1 MAPNNSKRYAN
12 NFSIEWYDKHDDFK
26 KWLQPVDGDEN
37 SGWWSLCQKL
47 FDVRGIRINAFTSHG
62 SVLKHKRLIAIKFS
76 KSNPSIL
83 GFLNKVPSLK
93 AATSTSDH
101 ENKVTLLCLKNY
113 DI

>member
-12 NFSIEWYDKHDDFK
+12 KVSIEWYEKDDDFK
-26 KWLQPVDGDEN
+26 KWLQSVDGDEN
-37 SGWWSLCQKL
+37 SGWCSLCQKL

-62 SVLKHKRLIAIKFS
+62 SVLKHKRPFAIKFS

-93 AATSTSDH
+93 AGTSTSDH
-101 ENKVTLLCLKNY
+101 ENKVTLLCPKNY